1 MKMPFT
7 TEQFFSVFENY
18 NASVF
23 PVQLVFLF
31 FGILAVYSTLSE
43 KSGRNKVIGG
53 LLVLIW
59 IWIGIA
65 YHIIFFA
72 SINPAAYVFGGFFIL
87 QGLFFYIETSVRK
100 NLVFK
105 YAGSVKGY
113 LALFFI
119 LFGLIIY
126 PVISFY
132 LGGSVLKTISFG
144 LPCPSTIVTF
154 GFLMLTDRKFPG
166 YLLVIP
172 SLWAIIGTAA
182 AVNFGVYQDY
192 VMIFAAIVANSYI
205 ISGRK

>member
-7 TEQFFSVFENY
+7 TQQFFSVFENY

-23 PVQLVFLF
+23 PIQLVFLF

-43 KSGRNKVIGG
+43 KSGRNKIIGG

-59 IWIGIA
+59 IWIGIT

-72 SINPAAYVFGGFFIL
+72 SINPAAYVFGGLFIL
-87 QGLFFYIETSVRK
+87 QGIFFYIETFVRK

-105 YAGSVKGY
+105 YTGSAKGF
-113 LALFFI
+113 LAVVFI

-126 PVISFY
+126 PVIGFY
-132 LGGSVLKTISFG
+132 LVGSVLKTISFG

-154 GFLMLTDRKFPG
+154 GFLMLTVKKFPW

-172 SLWAIIGTAA
+172 SLWALIGTAA
-182 AVNFGVYQDY
+182 AVKFGVYQDY
-192 VMIFAAIVANSYI
+192 IMIVAAVVANIYLIRS
-205 ISGRK
+205 RK